1 MKLDDVKN
9 VTYEDISKS
18 DLQIRLARL
27 SRICQNLDIPVLVMV
42 DGFESAGKGD
52 IIGAITEELIPKYF
66 DVEIFH
72 ENEDYDDKF
81 PFEKRFFDSI
91 PAKGH
96 FKILDRSFYYR
107 LFDQLD
113 WDGDLLN
120 DKINSLEKMEKM
132 LYDDGYIIIKF
143 FVNISQENQKK
154 RIEDFKKSSKKSFY
168 LSNNDKKQ
176 NKNYEDYKKH
186 FENVLELTD
195 FKFSPWTLIDGNDSK
210 EAKKAVLYQMLEAI
224 SIGIERVSVQRMDSE
239 NTERSYEGN
248 TQIIEKLDLSKTIT
262 DEEYDERKS
271 KLQKEVRDILFD
283 FYERNISTV
292 LVFEGVDAAGKDGA
306 IERLI
311 KKVDPRLYTVHAI
324 SAPSQE
330 ELDHHYLW
338 RFYNKLPEDGYVGI
352 FSRSWY
358 GRVMVERVEGFAKTS
373 QWDRAYDE
381 MLEFEKQIHDHG
393 SLVMKFFVTIDKDEQ
408 YDRFKARENNPD
420 KMYKITDEDWR
431 NRNKWNEY
439 IEAMDE
445 MLTRTDVP
453 YAPWI
458 IVEGN
463 TKKYAR
469 IKVMEE
475 FIRHAKKHLKDYD
488 KNNKE

>member
-1 MKLDDVKN
+1 MKLDEVKN
-9 VTYEDISKS
+9 IDHTDISKS
-18 DLQIRLARL
+18 DLQVRLARL
-27 SRICQNLDIPVLVMV
+27 SRICQNLEIPVLVMV

-52 IIGAITEELIPKYF
+52 IINAITSELNPKYL

-91 PAKGH
+91 PARGH

-107 LFDQLD
+107 LFDQLK
-113 WDGDLLN
+113 WDKDRLA
-120 DKINSLEKMEKM
+120 DKISSLEKMEKM
-132 LYDDGYIIIKF
+132 LYDDEYIIIKF
-143 FVNISQENQKK
+143 FVNIGKKEQKK
-154 RIEDFKKSSKKSFY
+154 RIEDIKKSKKKSFY
-168 LSNNDKKQ
+168 WSINDEIQ
-176 NKNYEDYKKH
+176 NKKYDDYQKH
-186 FENVLELTD
+186 FENVLELTNFD
-195 FKFSPWTLIDGNDSK
+195 FSPWTFIDGNDNKAAS
-210 EAKKAVLYQMLEAI
+210 KAVLYQMLEALT
-224 SIGIERVSVQRMDSE
+224 IGIERVSVQRMDKE

-248 TQIIEKLDLSKTIT
+248 NPIIEKLDLTKTIT
-262 DEEYDERKS
+262 DEEYEEKKS
-271 KLQKEVRDILFD
+271 DLQKEVRDLLFE
-283 FYERNISTV
+283 FYEKNISTV

-324 SAPSQE
+324 SAPSKE

-338 RFYNKLPEDGYVGI
+338 RFYNRLPEDGYVGI

-358 GRVMVERVEGFAKTS
+358 GRVMVERVEGFAKTRE
-373 QWDRAYDE
+373 WDRAYDE
-381 MLEFEKQIHDHG
+381 MLEFEKQIANHG

-408 YDRFKARENNPD
+408 YERFKARENNPD
-420 KMYKITDEDWR
+420 KVYKITDEDWR
-431 NRNKWNEY
+431 NRNKWDAY

-445 MLTRTDVP
+445 MLSRTDVD

-463 TKKYAR
+463 NKKYAR

-475 FIRHAKKHLKDYD
+475 FIKDAKKHLKNYN
-488 KNNKE
+488 KNIKE